1 MAFNKQ
7 LFFLLLLFFI
17 VNFYWTSGTSGLWCV
32 DLVYACV
39 MCLSLW
45 MFWVS
50 GVVHWCNNNI
60 P

>member
-1 MAFNKQ
+1 M
-7 LFFLLLLFFI
+7 LVLFFI
-17 VNFYWTSGTSGLWCV
+17 VNFYWTFGTSGLWRV